1 MKASNRLTDEFLRTH
16 ANDAARILEQ
26 QSDEMVISFLA
37 TIPPD
42 LAALVI
48 SQIITPFAV
57 KYIQAMEDRD
67 AAQIIDHMK
76 TSSAARLLQAAGRE
90 YTLRLLNFLSE
101 ENYRRIQKSM
111 VYPYDTAGGL
121 MDPKGILLP
130 DSILVSD
137 AKKRIE
143 SLGSMISCEVYVIDE
158 NHKLAGVVE
167 LSRLMSARPES
178 SLRAIMD
185 RQAYSVPARAR
196 IKTLLG
202 HKAWKSYKTLPVIE
216 LDNVV
221 AGVLRHKDMLDAVSV
236 MDSRYRVTEP
246 SGDAVNVSSLYW
258 YALTD
263 TLDTVLTLG
272 TRHKENR

>member
-1 MKASNRLTDEFLRTH
+1 MKVNNRLTDEFLRSH

-26 QSDEMVISFLA
+26 QSDETVISFLA
-37 TIPPD
+37 TIPAAV
-42 LAALVI
+42 AALVI
-48 SQIITPFAV
+48 GQMITPSAV
-57 KYIQAMEDRD
+57 KYIQAMADRD
-67 AAQIIDHMK
+67 AAMVIDHMK

-90 YTLRLLNFLSE
+90 YTVRLLNFLSK
-101 ENYRRIQKSM
+101 ENYRRIQRSM
-111 VYPYDTAGGL
+111 VYPYDTAGSL
-121 MDPKGILLP
+121 MDPKGLLLP

-143 SLGSMISCEVYVIDE
+143 GLGGVISCEVYVVDE

-167 LSRLMSARPES
+167 LSGLMSARPES
-178 SLRAIMD
+178 PLGAIMN

-196 IKTLLG
+196 IKMLLG

-216 LDNVV
+216 MDNVV
-221 AGVLRHKDMLDAVSV
+221 AGVLRHKDILDAASV
-236 MDSRYRVTEP
+236 MDSKYRVTER
-246 SGDAVNVSSLYW
+246 SGDAVNVVNLYW

-263 TLDTVLTLG
+263 TLGTMLTQG